1 MSKKEVFLKSCRL
14 LVPYLSKKENIDLA
28 DMEKDLTE
36 SMKGFKSI
44 IKNFP
49 KSAMTADCHWMIGK
63 ILDLRNKHE
72 ESYNSFILS
81 KNIYSKLFVAKK
93 ISSRVFSDSMREI
106 SLQCL
111 KTKRYDEA
119 VYFANTA
126 LEFSPKDYTLLSNLS
141 VTKLF
146 QGRLDE
152 AKKIAIKCQK
162 KLPDD
167 FPSKTV
173 LFAVKQIKNKVCDV
187 PKTFKD
193 FGNLI
198 ENGDLKNE

>member
-1 MSKKEVFLKSCRL
+1 MSKKELFLKSCNL
-14 LVPYLSKKENIDLA
+14 LFPYLSKKENIDLTM
-28 DMEKDLTE
+28 MEKDLLE
-36 SMKGFKSI
+36 SMNGFKSI
-44 IKNFP
+44 IEKFP
-49 KSAMTADCHWMIGK
+49 KSGLTADCHWMIGK
-63 ILDLRNKHE
+63 IFDLKNNNE
-72 ESYNSFILS
+72 ESYNSFILA
-81 KNIYSKLFVAKK
+81 KNIYAKLFIAKK

-162 KLPDD
+162 KFPED

-198 ENGDLKNE
+198 ENGDLKND